1 MSAETGLVLR
11 NPAEGN
17 FLKAIEWNKDEV
29 TRFVLDIVNEYKGI
43 AYTEETVRSAKKD
56 RATLV
61 KLKKSISDR
70 RIQIKKEI
78 LKPYDAFEAEIKE
91 VSAKIDDQVT
101 EIDKQLDGYEKR
113 YISEKR
119 KKIEDYYRAETSE
132 EVRQGVPLARIFDEK
147 WLNHTATEGKW
158 KIGLKEKIG
167 RIEAELLEIET
178 SCGEY
183 AAFAKEIYL
192 RDLNLMNAL
201 SQAAAHREFD
211 KKREE
216 ERIEKE
222 CRVAEEDVHK
232 AESVDDTIEDSENE
246 DEDNG
251 AETET
256 CESKTEVPTVEP
268 EEEKKI
274 YRSQFTVYGTKKQL
288 IALRQYMIQSGIRIE
303 KA

>member
-17 FLKAIEWNKDEV
+17 FLKTIEWNKDEV
-29 TRFVLDIVNEYKGI
+29 TRFVLGIVNEYKGI
-43 AYTEETVRSAKKD
+43 AYTEETVQSAKKD

-78 LKPYDAFEAEIKE
+78 LKPYDVFEAEIKE

-101 EIDKQLDGYEKR
+101 EIDKQLAEYEKR
-113 YISEKR
+113 YVSEKR
-119 KKIEDYYRAETSE
+119 KKIEDYYHSETSE
-132 EVRQGVPLARIFDEK
+132 EIRKNVPLARLFDEK
-147 WLNHTATEGKW
+147 WLNHTTTEGKW
-158 KIGLKEKIG
+158 KIGLREKIG
-167 RIEAELLEIET
+167 KIEAEILEIET

-192 RDLNLMNAL
+192 RDLNLVNAL

-222 CRVAEEDVHK
+222 RRLAEENVHE
-232 AESVDDTIEDSENE
+232 AERVNDTAEAPEDEA
-246 DEDNG
+246 EDNG
-251 AETET
+251 SEA
-256 CESKTEVPTVEP
+256 EVPESRVEIQAVEP
-268 EEEKKI
+268 EDKKI

-288 IALRQYMIQSGIRIE
+288 IALRQYMIQSEIRIE
-303 KA
+303 KV

>member
-11 NPAEGN
+11 NPVEGN
-17 FLKAIEWNKDEV
+17 FLKTIEWNKDEV

-43 AYTEETVRSAKKD
+43 AYTEETVQSAKKD

-78 LKPYDAFEAEIKE
+78 LKPYDVFEAEIKE
-91 VSAKIDDQVT
+91 VSVKIDDQVT
-101 EIDKQLDGYEKR
+101 EIDKQLTEYEKR
-113 YISEKR
+113 YASEKR
-119 KKIEDYYRAETSE
+119 KKIEDYYHSETSE
-132 EVRQGVPLARIFDEK
+132 EIRKNVPLARLFDEK
-147 WLNHTATEGKW
+147 WLNHTTTEGKW
-158 KIGLKEKIG
+158 KIGLREKIG

-183 AAFAKEIYL
+183 AAFAKEIYF
-192 RDLNLMNAL
+192 RDLNLVNAL

-216 ERIEKE
+216 ERVEKE
-222 CRVAEEDVHK
+222 RRLAEENVHETERVNDT
-232 AESVDDTIEDSENE
+232 AEAPEDETEDNDSE
-246 DEDNG
+246 
-251 AETET
+251 AEAPEGRV
-256 CESKTEVPTVEP
+256 EIPAVEP
-268 EEEKKI
+268 EDKKI

-303 KA
+303 KV